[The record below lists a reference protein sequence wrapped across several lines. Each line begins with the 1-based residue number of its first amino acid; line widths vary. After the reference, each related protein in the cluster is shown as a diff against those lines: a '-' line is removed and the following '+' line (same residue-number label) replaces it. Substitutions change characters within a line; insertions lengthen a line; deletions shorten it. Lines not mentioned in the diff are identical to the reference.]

1 MSKIIILAYTLSI
14 NDSHW
19 IGIMIGFKGRH
30 FPKDLIIMAV
40 RWKIAYPLSYRAIEE
55 LMEERGVELD
65 HSTVQKWVVHYAP
78 QFEQAFR
85 KRKKPVGKSWRM
97 DETYIKVCGK
107 WCYLYRAVD
116 TAGNTIDF
124 MLSELR
130 DRPAVLKFFKK
141 SIGSSG
147 FPQKVN
153 IDKSGSNT
161 AALER
166 INVLLFMLGMWY
178 LLIEVRR
185 IKYHNNMVEQDHRG
199 IKNIT
204 KYTLGFKSFEAAEA
218 TIAGIELHRMLK
230 KGQMKNAGGLTAWQQ
245 FYELAA

>member
-1 MSKIIILAYTLSI
+1 
-14 NDSHW
+14 
-19 IGIMIGFKGRH
+19 
-30 FPKDLIIMAV
+30 MA
-40 RWKIAYPLSYRAIEE
+40 
-55 LMEERGVELD
+55 ERGTSLD
-65 HSTVQKWVVHYAP
+65 HSTVQKWVVYYAP
-78 QFEQAFR
+78 QLEQSFR
-85 KRKKPVGKSWRM
+85 KRKKPVGKSWKM
-97 DETYIKVCGK
+97 DETCIKVSGK

-116 TAGNTIDF
+116 KEGKTVDF
-124 MLSELR
+124 MLSETR
-130 DRPAVLKFFKK
+130 GRPAVLKFFKK

-166 INVLLFMLGMWY
+166 INSLLFIYGLWH
-178 LLIEVRR
+178 LLIEMRR
-185 IKYHNNMVEQDHRG
+185 IKYLNNMIEQDHRG

-204 KYTLGFKSFEAAEA
+204 KYTLGFKSFESAEA

-230 KGQMKNAGGLTAWQQ
+230 KGQMNNMGHIPAWKQ